1 LVNLETAIGLNAQA
15 RAKEYALLIRGRI
28 GGNSGR
34 ASPGTSGIIT
44 LTEQRELKL
53 AALAMQPLDASEH
66 EYSDD
71 WPSVLK
77 GHPIFSP
84 PTDTSPSQQLELST
98 NSLPDFMLREPH
110 NDSSSP
116 SGRRQTM
123 VLKDADLIVAVGKEI
138 RVTSLG
144 DAKLSRGKSKS
155 YKVRVAVKS
164 FCATPDLPL
173 QVLHTPNIQFDVS
186 QLALNPTRK
195 LLAVAGTFQV
205 AVVVLPR
212 PGFMRLIPTTIDCK
226 YALIPRVSCTFVSK
240 RFSVGPFK
248 SGSTFMRPLLQL
260 P

>member
-1 LVNLETAIGLNAQA
+1 MVNLETATGIG
-15 RAKEYALLIRGRI
+15 I
-28 GGNSGR
+28 GR
-34 ASPGTSGIIT
+34 ASPS
-44 LTEQRELKL
+44 QRERVAHPWENRRKPGPRVSRTYHHSERELEL
-53 AALAMQPLDASEH
+53 AAMAMQPLDASEH

-77 GHPIFSP
+77 SHPIFSP
-84 PTDTSPSQQLELST
+84 PTDAGLSQQLELST

-138 RVTSLG
+138 RMTSLG
-144 DAKLSRGKSKS
+144 DVKLGRGKSKS

-164 FCATPDLPL
+164 FRATPDLLL

-212 PGFMRLIPTTIDCK
+212 PGFMRLVPTTIDCK

-240 RFSVGPFK
+240 LFSVGLFK
-248 SGSTFMRPLLQL
+248 LGSTFMRPLLRL